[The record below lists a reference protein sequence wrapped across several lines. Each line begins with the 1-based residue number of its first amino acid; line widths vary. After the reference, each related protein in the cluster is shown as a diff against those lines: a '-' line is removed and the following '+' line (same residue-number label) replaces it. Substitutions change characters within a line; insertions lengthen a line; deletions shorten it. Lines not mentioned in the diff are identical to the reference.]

1 MAPLVSVI
9 VANYNYGHVLGLCL
23 RAIQAQ
29 THTPLELVLVDD
41 ASTDDSV
48 EVAESLGVT
57 PIRTDGNG
65 GCGAARN
72 LGVAN
77 ARGEILFFVDSD
89 IALDEGAVA
98 AAVALLRSDPRIGAV
113 CGNYEAEPLVP
124 GGLTKRYR
132 NLFHHYY
139 WRAAEGPTDIFVPAL
154 AAMTRTVW
162 EQVGPFS
169 EHLRQTE
176 SASVAGRLLERYEIR
191 ISNAVRGRHDD
202 DPNLGVALRKVF
214 TRTRMQVPFFLQ
226 RRYAAGV
233 IASSESRASAYAAL
247 TVAALPLPVL
257 TGAPVL
263 AAVPILL
270 LAMYFLVDRRMY
282 GFVFGNRSVAFG
294 LFFTAAHFLVNLTI
308 AAGAATGI
316 AQWLT
321 SRSFRGL
328 YA

>member
-9 VANYNYGHVLGLCL
+9 VPNYNYGSVLGLCL

-29 THTPLELVLVDD
+29 TYAPLEIVLVDD

-57 PIRTDGNG
+57 PIHTGGNR

-72 LGVAN
+72 LGVAHS
-77 ARGEILFFVDSD
+77 RGEILFFVDSD
-89 IALDEGAVA
+89 VALDPGAVA
-98 AAVALLRSDPRIGAV
+98 AAVELLQSDQRIGAV
-113 CGNYEAEPLVP
+113 CGNYEPEPLLP
-124 GGLTKRYR
+124 GGLTKEYR

-139 WRAAEGPTDIFVPAL
+139 WRAAEGTTDILVPAL
-154 AAMTRTVW
+154 VAMPRAVW
-162 EQVGPFS
+162 DEVGPFD
-169 EHLRQTE
+169 EHVRQTE
-176 SASVAGRLLERYEIR
+176 SASIAGRLLERYEIR
-191 ISNAVRGRHDD
+191 ISGAVRGRHDD
-202 DPNLGVALRKVF
+202 DPNMGVALRKVF
-214 TRTRMQVPFFLQ
+214 TRTRMQVPYFLQ

-247 TVAALPLPVL
+247 TVATLPLPLV
-257 TGAPVL
+257 TGIPVL
-263 AAVPILL
+263 AAAPALL
-270 LAMYFLVDRRMY
+270 LALYFVVDRRMY
-282 GFVFGNRSVAFG
+282 GFVFGSRSVGFG

>member
-9 VANYNYGHVLGLCL
+9 VPNYNYGPVLGLCL

-29 THTPLELVLVDD
+29 TYTPLEIVLVDD
-41 ASTDDSV
+41 ASTDNSV

-57 PIRTDGNG
+57 PVRTDGNT

-72 LGVAN
+72 LGVAH

-89 IALDEGAVA
+89 IALDSGAVA
-98 AAVALLRSDPRIGAV
+98 AAVALLESDPRIGAV
-113 CGNYEAEPLVP
+113 CGNYEPEPLVP
-124 GGLTKRYR
+124 GGLTKEYR

-139 WRAAEGPTDIFVPAL
+139 WRAAEGPTDIYVPAL
-154 AAMTRTVW
+154 AAMTRKVW
-162 EQVGPFS
+162 QEVGPFS

-176 SASVAGRLLERYEIR
+176 SARIAGKLLERHEIR
-191 ISNAVRGRHDD
+191 ITNAVRGRHDD
-202 DPNLGVALRKVF
+202 DPNMGVALRKVF
-214 TRTRMQVPFFLQ
+214 TRTRMQVPYFLQ
-226 RRYAAGV
+226 RRFAPGV

-247 TVAALPLPVL
+247 TVAALPLPVV
-257 TGAPVL
+257 TGVPVL

-282 GFVFGNRSVAFG
+282 GFVFGSRSVAFG
-294 LFFTAAHFLVNLTI
+294 VFFAAAHFLVNLTI
-308 AAGAATGI
+308 AAGAAIGI

-328 YA
+328 YT

>member
-9 VANYNYGHVLGLCL
+9 VPNYNYGHVLGLCL

-29 THTPLELVLVDD
+29 TYTPLEIVLVDD

-48 EVAESLGVT
+48 AVAESLGVT
-57 PIRTDGNG
+57 PVHTGGNS

-72 LGVAN
+72 LGVAH

-89 IALDEGAVA
+89 VALDPGAVA
-98 AAVALLRSDPRIGAV
+98 AAVRLLRSDPRIGAA
-113 CGNYEAEPLVP
+113 CGNYAPEPLVR
-124 GGLTKRYR
+124 GGLTKEYR

-139 WRAAEGPTDIFVPAL
+139 WRAEEGPTDVLVPAL
-154 AAMTRTVW
+154 VAMTRAVW
-162 EQVGPFS
+162 QEVGPFS

-176 SASVAGRLLERYEIR
+176 SARITGKLLERYEIH
-191 ISNAVRGRHDD
+191 ISDAVRGHHDD
-202 DPNLGVALRKVF
+202 DPNMGVALRKVF
-214 TRTRMQVPFFLQ
+214 TRTRMQVPYFLQ

-233 IASSESRASAYAAL
+233 IGSSESRASAYAAL
-247 TVAALPLPVL
+247 TVAAVPLPVL
-257 TGAPVL
+257 TGLPVL
-263 AAVPILL
+263 AAVPVLL
-270 LAMYFLVDRRMY
+270 LGMYFLVDRRMY
-282 GFVFGNRSVAFG
+282 AFVFGSRSVAFG
-294 LFFTAAHFLVNLTI
+294 LFFAAAHFLVNLTI